1 MKKTLL
7 AAACIA
13 AFTATAP
20 AAAQDER
27 PFNGPWIGANIGY
40 DSFTSGDDGDDT
52 SEDGIAYGIAL
63 GYDINLGRV
72 VLGIEG
78 EIGDSSVRASVSDA
92 LEDGDVLKISSGRDI
107 YAGIRLGVPVS
118 DKMVVFAKGGYTNQR
133 FKAAYTLD
141 GETVLESDNS
151 DGFRVGAGVEL
162 DFGQPFARLEYRY
175 SDYGSFSEA
184 EFETSRHQ
192 IMLATGVRF

>member
-118 DKMVVFAKGGYTNQR
+118 DKMMVFAKGGYTNQR

>member
-1 MKKTLL
+1 M
-7 AAACIA
+7 
-13 AFTATAP
+13 
-20 AAAQDER
+20 
-27 PFNGPWIGANIGY
+27 
-40 DSFTSGDDGDDT
+40 
-52 SEDGIAYGIAL
+52 
-63 GYDINLGRV
+63 
-72 VLGIEG
+72 
-78 EIGDSSVRASVSDA
+78 
-92 LEDGDVLKISSGRDI
+92 
-107 YAGIRLGVPVS
+107 
-118 DKMVVFAKGGYTNQR
+118 MVFAKGGYTNQR